1 MQGQQGELLQS
12 CSHFSVLPIIPP
24 ALCFGLL
31 IVSSLGDG
39 EERKLVTLLAIIQ
52 LENKLCCCPP
62 SCHLSVLLV
71 STAFSSKRTLLLSLV

>member
-52 LENKLCCCPP
+52 LENSLAFGLKRKIVKATNLPP
-62 SCHLSVLLV
+62 KKPSIFGE
-71 STAFSSKRTLLLSLV
+71 A